1 LKKKMKKLMDLGIAG
16 RGQLLGAE
24 AKATRKIKSR
34 EAHIEQVEVEQL
46 FGEMEQE
53 LEEVLQRKKRKPA

>member
-1 LKKKMKKLMDLGIAG
+1 LKLVDLGIVG
-16 RGQLLGAE
+16 GGQRLRAE
-24 AKATRKIKSR
+24 AKTMRKTKSR
-34 EAHIEQVEVEQL
+34 KAHLKQAEAEQL